1 MRRPVGATHAV
12 AVALIVGSVGLLV
25 VALAPG
31 PRPAGEGA
39 LRPPPRPTP
48 VPPALRPPPT
58 ALQSVSPPVIGARV
72 ACAPTGCTVSWETA
86 APPVRI
92 LAGPAADRIDR
103 TTPVAEVDAGSEVTV
118 PGPGVGDRRYFEVV
132 AAGEDRGPVVGD
144 RYLGLEGAPGTRD
157 LGGYTTVD
165 GRRIRWG
172 TLFRSG
178 GLTTVTADDRRRL
191 ASLGLPDDCPP
202 PDRAARAAPRAPG
215 AVATRAARTR
225 DARWLRR
232 LARGS
237 GPAWAHCGAAA
248 DRRGWPTALLLA
260 TLGVARE
267 TVVADHLLTNRPP
280 PGGAAPSRPVTRAPV
295 DTAFEA
301 VLRRYGTFARYLD
314 RGLGLDAATVAALR
328 DRFLAS
334 R

>member
-1 MRRPVGATHAV
+1 LRRPVGAAHAV
-12 AVALIVGSVGLLV
+12 MIALIVGAVGLLV

-31 PRPAGEGA
+31 PAPEGDGA

-92 LAGPAADRIDR
+92 LTGPTADRIDR
-103 TTPVAEVDAGSEVTV
+103 TAPVAEVGTGSEVTV
-118 PGPGVGDRRYFEVV
+118 PGTGAGDRRYFEVV

-157 LGGYTTVD
+157 LGGYSTVD

-172 TLFRSG
+172 TLFRTG
-178 GLTTVTADDRRRL
+178 GLTAVTAADRRRL
-191 ASLGLPDDCPP
+191 ASLGLPDDCPAP
-202 PDRAARAAPRAPG
+202 GRTDRAAPRAPG
-215 AVATRAARTR
+215 AVTTRAARTR

-237 GPAWAHCGAAA
+237 GPEWVHCDAAG
-248 DRRGWPTALLLA
+248 DRRGWPTTLLLA
-260 TLGVARE
+260 TVGVARE

-280 PGGAAPSRPVTRAPV
+280 PGGAAPARPVTRAPV

-301 VLRRYGTFARYLD
+301 IIGRYGTVARYLD
-314 RGLGLDAATVAALR
+314 RGLGLDAETVTALR
-328 DRFLAS
+328 DRFLAP